1 MNVVDIIFQELKS
14 SGIRHIF
21 GLPGTQNVALY
32 EGLRKS
38 GIHCI
43 TPVHELSASF
53 MANGYARAS
62 GRTGVLLTIPG
73 PGFTYALTGLAE
85 AFLDSVPLL
94 YLLIQPYYT
103 KGNKF
108 RNQEIDHLAI
118 AKPLVKAQIHITHP
132 RDIVKSVK
140 QAIQITQIGEPGPVL
155 LYLDEQFIHRPAK
168 HDKLRFDKNETTTTA
183 PATESQNIIDN
194 IFKRMTGRRKI
205 VYFMGQGAHNAGSAI
220 NKLIDRYPGIVMTT
234 TSARGILDEKNPAVF
249 APRLLNGEVEL
260 FNQLLSAADIVLA
273 LGCKFSSNGTLGFQ
287 LKIEPDKLIHID
299 ASAEVLNANYPASI
313 ALNISTELFVENIL
327 KYNNKNNEDTEHTGW
342 PVEQLTSFRKQYDDL
357 KNKEKNQVLVEFGQ
371 YKQPDHFFNWLQSIV
386 PQETIFV
393 TDSGYHQM
401 LARKFLTLSQS
412 RSLILPTNFQSM
424 GYAVPAAIG
433 AKLANPT
440 KHVCVLVGD
449 GGFMMNPMDLINCQR
464 EKAPITV
471 FIFTDGKYGLIFLQ
485 QLYRYGRRFAT
496 DLNSFN
502 IEKLAQ
508 SLDLLYMDNPSR
520 VEDYFNKGSW
530 NHKTAII
537 NVAVKYKRRVH
548 FAAQKNKIKQ
558 TIEQLSAK
566 F

>member
-1 MNVVDIIFQELKS
+1 MNVVDIILQELKS

-21 GLPGTQNVALY
+21 GLPGTQNVAFY

-38 GIHCI
+38 GIQCI

-85 AFLDSVPLL
+85 ASLDSVPLL
-94 YLLIQPYYT
+94 YLLIQPFY
-103 KGNKF
+103 KRGNKF

-140 QAIQITQIGEPGPVL
+140 QAIQSTQIGEPGPVL
-155 LYLDEQFIHRPAK
+155 LVIDEQVMNKPAE
-168 HDKLRFDKNETTTTA
+168 HAILRLDKNASSLAA
-183 PATESQNIIDN
+183 PATELQNIIDN
-194 IFKRMTGRRKI
+194 IFKRVTASRKI
-205 VYFMGQGAHNAGSAI
+205 VYFMGQGVHNAESALL
-220 NKLIDRYPGIVMTT
+220 KFMDHYPGIVITT
-234 TSARGILDEKNPAVF
+234 TSARGILDEKNLAVF
-249 APRLLNGEVEL
+249 APRMLDGEIQL
-260 FNQLLSAADIVLA
+260 FNQIFQAADLVMA
-273 LGCKFSSNGTLGFQ
+273 LGCKFSANGTLGFQ
-287 LKIEPDKLIHID
+287 LKIKPDQLIHID
-299 ASAEVLNANYPASI
+299 ASAEVLNANYPAGI

-327 KYNNKNNEDTEHTGW
+327 KQNKKNTEDTELPGW

-357 KNKEKNQVLVEFGQ
+357 RNKEKNQVLLEFGQ
-371 YKQPDHFFNWLQSIV
+371 YKQPYRFLNWLQSIV

-401 LARKFLTLSQS
+401 LARKFLTLNQS

-424 GYAVPAAIG
+424 GYAIPAAIG

-464 EKAPITV
+464 EKVPITV

-508 SLDLLYMDNPSR
+508 SLGLLYIDNPSR
-520 VEDYFNKGSW
+520 VEDYFNKGNW

-558 TIEQLSAK
+558 SIEQLSAN